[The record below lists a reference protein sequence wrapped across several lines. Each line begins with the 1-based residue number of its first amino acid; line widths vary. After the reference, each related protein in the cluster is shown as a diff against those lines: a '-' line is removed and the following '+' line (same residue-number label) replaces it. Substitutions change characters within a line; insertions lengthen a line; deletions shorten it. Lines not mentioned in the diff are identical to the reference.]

1 MIFLNYNAMNTIVMG
16 SPGGG
21 VTHRPLVIINPQWKH
36 YKILFKERKNHMDN
50 KKSMKLILSIDEDNK
65 ITMFAQKCG
74 LSKNA
79 YIKKMALN
87 GEISNSLQEAKAR
100 GILSQIYILAEQT
113 DDPAISEIL
122 KRGADEIWQYLK

>member
-1 MIFLNYNAMNTIVMG
+1 
-16 SPGGG
+16 
-21 VTHRPLVIINPQWKH
+21 
-36 YKILFKERKNHMDN
+36 MDN
-50 KKSMKLILSIDEDNK
+50 KKSMKLILSIGEDYK
-65 ITMFAQKCG
+65 ITIFARKCE

>member
-1 MIFLNYNAMNTIVMG
+1 
-16 SPGGG
+16 
-21 VTHRPLVIINPQWKH
+21 
-36 YKILFKERKNHMDN
+36 MDN
-50 KKSMKLILSIDEDNK
+50 RKSMKLILSIDEDYK
-65 ITMFAQKCG
+65 ITTFAQKCG

-113 DDPAISEIL
+113 DNPAISEVL